1 MGLLQF
7 QAKCYN
13 SWKNVNIL
21 LPHFWPKELQL
32 QIYFVLSFVLL
43 GLKSLINAY
52 TPIYNKLIVDSLSSN
67 KDENSEFRWDLI
79 CIFVVLKYF
88 QEIDEMRDVLWTKVE
103 QSMKVQVEVS
113 IFSHIQSL
121 SLRWHLKRKTGEVM
135 KVIDRSANGVN
146 SLVHLICFSMLPT
159 IFDIFVSVSYFSI
172 VFDFW
177 LGLTVFTCMLI
188 YFVVSYKGTTYGNK
202 LRKVDLKTA
211 NELRNKSL
219 DSLLNFE
226 TVKYFGNEKY
236 EINNFEKAVKT
247 LYDGEL
253 KSRIIYATMDS
264 LQNFVINTSLLI
276 GSLLC
281 AYKVRTNELT
291 LGHYVMFSTY
301 IVQLYSSVD
310 WFDYFVRAIQR
321 NLVDIENVLE
331 VLKEEQEV
339 SDSPDARELE
349 VTDGAISFNNVFFEY
364 VPNQPILKNIS
375 FEVPPGGTVAFV
387 GPSGAGKST
396 IMRLL
401 LRFYDVCSGS
411 IIIDGQNIKDVT
423 QESLRKAIGVVP
435 QDTVLFNDTIGYNIK
450 YGRLQSEEDD
460 IIEAAKGADIHD
472 KILTFKDKFA
482 TEVGERGLRLSGGEK
497 QRVAIARTLLK
508 SPHIVI
514 LDEATSA
521 LDSKTEQNIQ
531 KSLQRVCSGRTTI
544 MVAHRLST
552 IIHADQI
559 IVLSEG
565 KIIERGRH
573 SDLLEMDGVYASMW
587 KLQLSSNNRNE
598 MESS

>member
-1 MGLLQF
+1 
-7 QAKCYN
+7 
-13 SWKNVNIL
+13 
-21 LPHFWPKELQL
+21 
-32 QIYFVLSFVLL
+32 
-43 GLKSLINAY
+43 
-52 TPIYNKLIVDSLSSN
+52 
-67 KDENSEFRWDLI
+67 
-79 CIFVVLKYF
+79 
-88 QEIDEMRDVLWTKVE
+88 
-103 QSMKVQVEVS
+103 
-113 IFSHIQSL
+113 
-121 SLRWHLKRKTGEVM
+121 M